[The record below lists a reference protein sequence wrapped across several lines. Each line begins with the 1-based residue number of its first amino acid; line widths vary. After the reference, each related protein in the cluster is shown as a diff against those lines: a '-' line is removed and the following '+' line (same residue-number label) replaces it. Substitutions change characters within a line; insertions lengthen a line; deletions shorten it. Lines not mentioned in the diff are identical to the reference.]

1 MVIPSGALSDDKTK
15 WNASHPAFYLPVR
28 KLSAAFRDKLL
39 FYLRKAERDNK
50 LVIPQSINDLHTLLK
65 NLKTIKWVVHS
76 QPPEKT
82 KSNPQYM
89 IRYLS
94 RYVNKTAVSEHRI
107 KKLEKGCVH
116 LSYIDRKRNKA
127 KTEIISEKLFMQRL
141 AIHILP
147 KGFKKVRFYGFM
159 ANRCRKSMLVLCRML
174 LGYSIAEQQEVDE
187 KLNDTAF
194 LFWKY
199 FGIDI
204 SKCPDCEKGHL
215 VLKMGY
221 DRTG

>member
-147 KGFKKVRFYGFM
+147 KGFKKVRFYGFIWQRPNSQSELGCEFSSKTLPLSKKH
-159 ANRCRKSMLVLCRML
+159 ACIVQDADKLFYCR
-174 LGYSIAEQQEVDE
+174 
-187 KLNDTAF
+187 TA
-194 LFWKY
+194 
-199 FGIDI
+199 G
-204 SKCPDCEKGHL
+204 S
-215 VLKMGY
+215 
-221 DRTG
+221 RS